1 LRPKTSHRRTI
12 FLAAPAIL
20 AVMAMVILSGC
31 ASSSSSAP
39 APSSS
44 APKHGGSLTVLEGTG
59 YVGSW
64 PGLDPATDTDGAANQ
79 SFMDS
84 IFGELFGLNSAGK
97 IVPDLATG
105 YSFSNG
111 GKTINITVR
120 QGVTFSDGTPFNAAA
135 VVYNWKRDLAATCTC
150 KPVFLAAST

>member
-1 LRPKTSHRRTI
+1 
-12 FLAAPAIL
+12 
-20 AVMAMVILSGC
+20 M
-31 ASSSSSAP
+31 
-39 APSSS
+39 
-44 APKHGGSLTVLEGTG
+44 LEGTG

-79 SFMDS
+79 SYMDS

-111 GKTINITVR
+111 GKTINITLR
-120 QGVTFSDGTPFNAAA
+120 QGVTFSDGTA
-135 VVYNWKRDLAATCTC
+135 VQRRRGRVQLEAGSRERPA
-150 KPVFLAAST
+150 PASRSSSPRR